1 MNPEA
6 IVSIVTGVLGLVSTV
21 LPMIGNNS
29 AGTQQIGKVIGA
41 VTSLAPLVT
50 DQIGVVYTGI
60 KNVIASVGAHPAT
73 TAAQRATLADFDKR
87 VDDAWNAI
95 EGQIDPDSG
104 QAE

>member
-29 AGTQQIGKVIGA
+29 AGTQQIGKVVNA
-41 VTSLAPLVT
+41 LTSIAPLVT
-50 DQIGVVYTGI
+50 DQIGVVFTGV
-60 KNVIASVGAHPAT
+60 KNVIASVGSHPAT
-73 TAAQRATLADFDKR
+73 TDAQRVSLAAFDKQ
-87 VDDAWNAI
+87 VDEAWNAI
-95 EGQIDPDSG
+95 ESQIDPDNG